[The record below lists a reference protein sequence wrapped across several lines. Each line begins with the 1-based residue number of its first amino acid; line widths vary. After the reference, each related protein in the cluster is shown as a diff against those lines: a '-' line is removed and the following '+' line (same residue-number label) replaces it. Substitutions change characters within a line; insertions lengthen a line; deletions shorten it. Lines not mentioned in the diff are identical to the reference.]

1 MKHHTV
7 AQL

>member
-7 AQL
+7 C